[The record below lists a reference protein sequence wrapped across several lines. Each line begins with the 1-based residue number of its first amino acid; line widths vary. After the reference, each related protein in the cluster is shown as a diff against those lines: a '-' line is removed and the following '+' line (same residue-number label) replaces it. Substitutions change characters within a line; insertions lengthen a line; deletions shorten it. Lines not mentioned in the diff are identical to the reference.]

1 MGIPPEEQHRIFE
14 RFHRVSTGLIHDVKG
29 SGLGLSLVKHIVEA
43 HGGKATV
50 DSEPGLGSTF
60 TIHLPLAGDD
70 EPSERED
77 SKPVEQVE
85 PCDLARKD

>member
-1 MGIPPEEQHRIFE
+1 MRSFE
-14 RFHRVSTGLIHDVKG
+14 RFHRVSTGLVHDVKG

-70 EPSERED
+70 EPREKED